1 MEKDRIFVIYLY
13 PPAASYLS
21 AGYLRAQVPRPP
33 PCLLQ
38 GGFGEVGS
46 FLFGLSG
53 AVGLDV
59 VGCGGGPRE
68 VNGLESGWVAPGVRR
83 GKRTGHC
90 VAIAI
95 VSQMRLFFPGSQVT
109 VQVPR

>member
-1 MEKDRIFVIYLY
+1 MRGECEFLKPLDYII
-13 PPAASYLS
+13 
-21 AGYLRAQVPRPP
+21 YLRAQAPRPP

-83 GKRTGHC
+83 GKRTGHSNSNC
-90 VAIAI
+90 FTDAFIF
-95 VSQMRLFFPGSQVT
+95 SRFPGDCPGSQVT
-109 VQVPR
+109 

>member
-1 MEKDRIFVIYLY
+1 MKGTKSNTPTLEE
-13 PPAASYLS
+13 S
-21 AGYLRAQVPRPP
+21 ADYLRAQAPRPP